1 MSYNLQYIFIHLL
14 ENMHH
19 FHSTTIRGGE
29 GGTTHDT
36 TQSKQTKYN
45 LKQNP
50 LKALLK

>member
-14 ENMHH
+14 QNMHH
-19 FHSTTIRGGE
+19 FHSTTIMGE
-29 GGTTHDT
+29 GDT
-36 TQSKQTKYN
+36 TQPKQTKYN